1 MGSPNQGANGNSP
14 SQTPI
19 GGVTGA
25 LYGNINEDTAAPTI
39 DQSGVN
45 KDLATMGGDT
55 ASQQSTL
62 DQENQ
67 MAAGKG
73 PSAATALLQQQTA
86 QTTSNADALA
96 SSGSGG
102 SGAGASRRQAM
113 MTGAGATQQMGG
125 QAATARAQEQIGAM
139 GAAAGQEQ
147 NMAGN
152 QLQAAGL
159 QGGLA
164 QSQAQIDQQNQ
175 QLSQNAQ
182 LANQKANEG
191 TGNQILGAASS
202 VASAVGGLF
211 GADIDFMEPAPPGSK
226 DKNGAPPAHFTF
238 REERGGP
245 NHLPFMALIDRTTG
259 RAMKIATEQL
269 TPSEHHQLYAP
280 HAAGA
285 LDSPNRQTA
294 EMHDMNMGQG
304 MPQGQQQQPSLA
316 NANMGGQT
324 GSVTQ
329 PVGGGGW
336 QGPTGPGGGGGK
348 MYGDGD
354 MSDDP
359 RFAEMVRRA
368 HPALYHAANGPT
380 KTYGDIDSGP
390 TRDADDPEAGT
401 GVRQAPAKP
410 AQQQRTAPKP
420 AAAPAGHD
428 PATPNRYSTPDDE
441 GETIRKHFEN
451 GATLGGRKAGS
462 AADYHDPNYGEAD
475 LNRDMY
481 RSTMSGYGPDT
492 SMGHRGPDPEDQP
505 GSDADWDK
513 ANDLA
518 MASPTNPK
526 SRQEY
531 DAQAKAATARW
542 TDRKDSPEEA
552 VAKAPRQGRNTGQ
565 KIADFF
571 VTALGGGHRGPSQQQ
586 QPAQQ
591 QQPQQ
596 QPQRRQQTQMPQGPW
611 TPPPAGPTAPS
622 VQAPSVQAPDSP
634 PMAEVPTYTEYSDG
648 EAGASADAAPSGGS
662 GGGGAGKG
670 GMFDAMED
678 KQADVP
684 LTFPGSVSAP
694 LAPLKDGEMGGNYG
708 TSSHFNDG
716 EMSSQHKD
724 RHDAPPY
731 DDGAGYDQEQ
741 RPVPASTDDPGL
753 APGTDDWMPSIVSDA
768 EGHSAAGQSNGKS
781 FDSPL
786 AKTMGKKKPQADPT
800 TDDAGRYPEENDA
813 ISRINKEDAD
823 PAKLAEKARVN
834 YEDVGGRLNQHDEE
848 KAALLRQ
855 TPTHTTHEGNRA
867 RRRQNHPAVFM
878 DLDAK
883 ERTGA
888 GSKEDPMESDSW
900 EAGTED
906 NPVDLDEDTPENQ
919 QGARESRDSFTGRVP
934 KAHTEYSGREP
945 MLDWGKGPDPAHD
958 AFLQK
963 QAAMFKAMNPYVEVK
978 PKPALAMLFPAK
990 KAQKAGPTDWM
1001 TALHESNAKYD
1012 AEGGMASAGGDVVS
1026 SRRDQRAG
1034 RANAIMGAGKGE
1046 GLVPGEIEEAEMSL
1060 PGSGAELELSHRIKS
1075 RKAVHGLLEQWKRE
1089 RGTKSR
1095 YADGDMGPRRSALA
1109 STMKRKKRAA

>member
-25 LYGNINEDTAAPTI
+25 LYGNINEDTQGPTI

-55 ASQQSTL
+55 AAQQSTL
-62 DQENQ
+62 NQENL

-73 PSAATALLQQQTA
+73 PSAATALLANQTA
-86 QTTSNADALA
+86 TAQAGANSLA

-113 MTGAGATQQMGG
+113 MTGPNAPQQMGG

-324 GSVTQ
+324 GKLMQ

-380 KTYGDIDSGP
+380 KTYGDADSGP
-390 TRDADDPEAGT
+390 TRDADEPEAGT

-410 AQQQRTAPKP
+410 AQQRRPTPRP
-420 AAAPAGHD
+420 AVAPAGHD

-694 LAPLKDGEMGGNYG
+694 LAPLKDGEMGG
-708 TSSHFNDG
+708 D
-716 EMSSQHKD
+716 
-724 RHDAPPY
+724 
-731 DDGAGYDQEQ
+731 
-741 RPVPASTDDPGL
+741 
-753 APGTDDWMPSIVSDA
+753 
-768 EGHSAAGQSNGKS
+768 
-781 FDSPL
+781 
-786 AKTMGKKKPQADPT
+786 
-800 TDDAGRYPEENDA
+800 
-813 ISRINKEDAD
+813 
-823 PAKLAEKARVN
+823 
-834 YEDVGGRLNQHDEE
+834 DEE
-848 KAALLRQ
+848 
-855 TPTHTTHEGNRA
+855 
-867 RRRQNHPAVFM
+867 
-878 DLDAK
+878 
-883 ERTGA
+883 
-888 GSKEDPMESDSW
+888 
-900 EAGTED
+900 
-906 NPVDLDEDTPENQ
+906 
-919 QGARESRDSFTGRVP
+919 
-934 KAHTEYSGREP
+934 
-945 MLDWGKGPDPAHD
+945 
-958 AFLQK
+958 
-963 QAAMFKAMNPYVEVK
+963 
-978 PKPALAMLFPAK
+978 
-990 KAQKAGPTDWM
+990 
-1001 TALHESNAKYD
+1001 
-1012 AEGGMASAGGDVVS
+1012 
-1026 SRRDQRAG
+1026 
-1034 RANAIMGAGKGE
+1034 
-1046 GLVPGEIEEAEMSL
+1046 
-1060 PGSGAELELSHRIKS
+1060 
-1075 RKAVHGLLEQWKRE
+1075 
-1089 RGTKSR
+1089 
-1095 YADGDMGPRRSALA
+1095 
-1109 STMKRKKRAA
+1109 